1 MHKLKKIQSVLWKG
15 WKMRT
20 VKITAVIVAIASFV
34 LVNGC
39 VPEQDYKDLKIQ
51 NTTQQK
57 RISELESQIQAV
69 KLELDQC
76 RRQLDTAQGR
86 GGAEA
91 GALQQ
96 KIAALEADLAKKN
109 DLIRAMQQQL
119 IGGAQLPAELSTM
132 LEEFAAGKDLV
143 EYDAARGIVKFKSDL
158 LFEKGSAVVESSA
171 AEALKALAAILN
183 TEEGKN
189 FDIVIAGH
197 TDDLRIAKPD
207 TLAQHP
213 TNWHLSAHRGIS
225 VLDVM
230 ENAGLTPERMSVRGF
245 GQYRPI
251 EENQPNQKGNPVNR
265 RVEIYIVPKG
275 A

>member
-1 MHKLKKIQSVLWKG
+1 MRAIKL
-15 WKMRT
+15 
-20 VKITAVIVAIASFV
+20 TAVIVAIASLV

-57 RISELESQIQAV
+57 RINELESQIQAI

-76 RRQLDTAQGR
+76 RRQLETAQGR

-91 GALQQ
+91 QAMQQ
-96 KIAALEADLAKKN
+96 KIAALEEDLAKKTE
-109 DLIRAMQQQL
+109 LIRAMQQQL
-119 IGGAQLPAELSTM
+119 IYGGAQLPAELSTM

-171 AEALKALAAILN
+171 AEAVRALAGILN
-183 TEEGKN
+183 SEEGKN
-189 FDIVIAGH
+189 FDIIIAGH
-197 TDDLRIAKPD
+197 TDDIRIAKPE
-207 TLAQHP
+207 TRAQHP
-213 TNWHLSAHRGIS
+213 TNWHLSAHRAIS

-230 ENAGLTPERMSVRGF
+230 ESAGLTPERMSVRGF
-245 GQYRPI
+245 GQFRPL

>member
-34 LVNGC
+34 LVNGS

-57 RISELESQIQAV
+57 RISELESQIQAI

-96 KIAALEADLAKKN
+96 KIAALEEDLAK
-109 DLIRAMQQQL
+109 
-119 IGGAQLPAELSTM
+119 
-132 LEEFAAGKDLV
+132 
-143 EYDAARGIVKFKSDL
+143 
-158 LFEKGSAVVESSA
+158 
-171 AEALKALAAILN
+171 
-183 TEEGKN
+183 
-189 FDIVIAGH
+189 
-197 TDDLRIAKPD
+197 
-207 TLAQHP
+207 
-213 TNWHLSAHRGIS
+213 
-225 VLDVM
+225 
-230 ENAGLTPERMSVRGF
+230 
-245 GQYRPI
+245 
-251 EENQPNQKGNPVNR
+251 
-265 RVEIYIVPKG
+265 
-275 A
+275 